1 YQLNSIDDNDSFD
14 LKEMLK
20 PYLKR
25 WPLFAGTVAIAL
37 LLAYLVNQFT
47 PPKYLIESKFLI
59 KEEESMLNIFDAGE
73 LGNNGLLPKGQ
84 KVANE
89 IILLKSR
96 VTADRT
102 LDQLAFDV
110 EYLQEGTFINKE
122 LYSNI
127 PIKVEVD
134 WSHIQ
139 LTNGLIQ
146 ISWTDDHSF
155 QVEFIDRNYT
165 EVIPNVDERYLI
177 AKPDSTRKRYE
188 SNEWIESPFS
198 RFRIQAINTIAQ
210 GSILIKLRD
219 RESLINQYTGDNLQI
234 SSADKLSSIVSLS
247 LETTQPQKGRDY
259 LNTLMKVSLDKELD
273 EKNSIARNTI
283 NFIDNQLS
291 GISDSLSNSQ
301 SKLENFRS
309 TNRTNN
315 LSLETNTIYEELGRL
330 EQTLAAENFKKNY
343 YENLQRYMVREEYTD
358 LVVPSGIGIED
369 PVLNKLIN
377 DLITLQSEKSRLLS
391 SQTESSPTVVSADL
405 KIRSLNASIKEVL
418 NNVIRN
424 ADVVVTDLQKRIRH
438 IEGQFGRLP
447 KTEQELLNI
456 KRNYTL
462 NESIYTFLVQR
473 RAQASISL
481 ASNKPSNK
489 ISETAVLTFEPM
501 KLKPMLNYFLAL
513 MLGFIIP
520 FVSIFIYD
528 SFATK
533 ITDVKEV
540 EQKLIVPFLGS
551 IGQNKNYGPLVV
563 FDQPRAGITEYFRGI
578 RTNINFLFPRD
589 KPVTIMMT
597 STIAGE
603 GKTFCA
609 MNLAAVYSIGA
620 KKTILVGCDMRKPF
634 NFKDLSIS
642 NKSGLSTY
650 LSAQN
655 NELKSIIQ
663 KTSHGNF
670 DVIAP
675 GPIPPNPAELLI
687 SDQFQNMLNELKQT
701 YEVIILDSSPI
712 GITTDTLYLTQIADI
727 TIYVLRHGV
736 SEKSFI
742 NDVNDLKLRKGV
754 KNIYVVLN
762 DVEEKYLP
770 YSGYGYGYYREDHK
784 QSTKKRKKN
793 LNTTQ

>member
-1 YQLNSIDDNDSFD
+1 MKSRAESTPYQLNSIDDNDSFD

-489 ISETAVLTFEPM
+489 ISETAVLTF
-501 KLKPMLNYFLAL
+501 
-513 MLGFIIP
+513 
-520 FVSIFIYD
+520 
-528 SFATK
+528 
-533 ITDVKEV
+533 
-540 EQKLIVPFLGS
+540 
-551 IGQNKNYGPLVV
+551 
-563 FDQPRAGITEYFRGI
+563 
-578 RTNINFLFPRD
+578 
-589 KPVTIMMT
+589 
-597 STIAGE
+597 
-603 GKTFCA
+603 
-609 MNLAAVYSIGA
+609 
-620 KKTILVGCDMRKPF
+620 
-634 NFKDLSIS
+634 
-642 NKSGLSTY
+642 
-650 LSAQN
+650 
-655 NELKSIIQ
+655 
-663 KTSHGNF
+663 
-670 DVIAP
+670 
-675 GPIPPNPAELLI
+675 
-687 SDQFQNMLNELKQT
+687 
-701 YEVIILDSSPI
+701 
-712 GITTDTLYLTQIADI
+712 
-727 TIYVLRHGV
+727 
-736 SEKSFI
+736 
-742 NDVNDLKLRKGV
+742 
-754 KNIYVVLN
+754 
-762 DVEEKYLP
+762 
-770 YSGYGYGYYREDHK
+770 
-784 QSTKKRKKN
+784 
-793 LNTTQ
+793 